1 MAEEAIKK
9 ILQDFGLT
17 RKESDV
23 YIFLSKHGIL
33 KCNDIAKGMK
43 RHKAQIYRI
52 LKILENKG
60 LVETTL
66 EAPARFVP
74 IPFEKVLDLSIKA
87 KHDEVALMEKT
98 RKEVDSYWKSIRQTS
113 FEPLVQKFVV
123 LEGDHKIYSKISQLV
138 RDAKTEVSMIMTL
151 PDLVRID
158 IFGVLD
164 TISSYPLRSNTKC
177 RFLTDISNQGTT
189 AVKSFLKKTQKIRL
203 EFKVKNPDSSPTL
216 SPRMI
221 IRDNDEMVFFITKKD
236 TLAAYPDEVCL
247 WTNCK
252 ELVNS
257 FSSVFNDLW
266 QNSVDLQT
274 KIAEI
279 ETGKLSSQT
288 CTIHDGETAKK
299 KYEEILKNAKDEI
312 VFVTSAEGLISL
324 SRNNQLLKKWAGDG
338 VFVRIMAPVVKENLE
353 AVHRLSESCFV
364 KHTPATYT
372 NSTIVDG
379 KSLFQFKRLSSSH
392 NGVKTVSDF
401 ADTFYS
407 SDEEYIERA
416 KNTVN
421 YIWKNACEVSKAKVV
436 SLQEFLFPTPPKFP
450 MKNNEYTKLMGWIT
464 YAKPEIISEKEVINK
479 FMNPRRLVVKNL
491 LKDTVRYY
499 GCRAMCFIRRS
510 QIFDLPDLV
519 IMPFSW
525 NEHSSFGA
533 ENRLLI
539 YAEVNNADFSF
550 MPVATVGDN
559 DAGMAYMKKTQ
570 AGTPSAN
577 TQTVGKGELEVQLN
591 GNTLFAGWTVPI
603 NLNLSGLALPPGC
616 MIFEAYGDNKTA
628 MFKSKSPSGRMQV
641 STHIFSEASMTFF
654 NSLSKSSGIGSDAFL
669 VKYDILTAY
678 PPRHEK
684 KQTKAKDENII
695 NA

>member
-9 ILQDFGLT
+9 ILKDFGLT

-23 YIFLSKHGIL
+23 YIFLSKYGIL
-33 KCNDIAKGMK
+33 KCNDVAKGMK
-43 RHKAQIYRI
+43 RYKAQIYRI

-66 EAPARFVP
+66 ETPARFIP
-74 IPFEKVLDLSIKA
+74 IPFEKALDLGIKA
-87 KHDEVALMEKT
+87 KHDEAALMEKT
-98 RKEVDSYWKSIRQTS
+98 RKEVAVYWKNIRHTS
-113 FEPLVQKFVV
+113 FEPLLQKFVV
-123 LEGDHKIYSKISQLV
+123 LEGDHRIYSKISQLV
-138 RDAKTEVSMIMTL
+138 RDAQTEVSMIMTF

-158 IFGVLD
+158 TFGVLD
-164 TISSYPLRSNTKC
+164 AISSYPIRSNTKC
-177 RFLTDISNQGTT
+177 RFLTDISNQDTA
-189 AVKSFLKKTQKIRL
+189 AVKSFLKKTQKIGL
-203 EFKVKNPDSSPTL
+203 EFRVENPNSSLTL

-221 IRDNDEMVFFITKKD
+221 IKDNDEMVFFITKKD
-236 TLAAYPDEVCL
+236 TLAAYPDEECL

-257 FSSVFNDLW
+257 FCSVFNDLW
-266 QNSVDLQT
+266 QNSLDLKT

-279 ETGKLSSQT
+279 EMGKLSSQT
-288 CTIHDGETAKK
+288 CTIHDGEAAKE
-299 KYEEILKNAKDEI
+299 KYEEILQNAKDEI
-312 VFVTSAEGLISL
+312 VFVTSAEGLIRL
-324 SRNNQLLKKWAGDG
+324 SRDNQLLNKWARDG

-364 KHTPATYT
+364 KHTSATYT

-379 KSLFQFKRLSSSH
+379 KSLFQFKRRSSSH
-392 NGVKTVSDF
+392 TGMKMVSDF

-436 SLQEFLFPTPPKFP
+436 SLQEFLFPTPPRFP
-450 MKNNEYTKLMGWIT
+450 RKNMEYSKLMGWIA
-464 YAKPEIISEKEVINK
+464 YAKPEIISEEEVANK
-479 FMNPRRLVVKNL
+479 FMNPRRLAVKNL

-499 GCRAMCFIRRS
+499 GCRAGGVIRRS
-510 QIFDLPDLV
+510 QVFDLPDLV

-539 YAEVNNADFSF
+539 YAKVNNAEFSF

-559 DAGMAYMKKTQ
+559 DAGMAYMEKTQ
-570 AGTPSAN
+570 AGTPSAK
-577 TQTVGKGELEVQLN
+577 TQTVGKGELEVRLD
-591 GNTLFAGWTVPI
+591 GNTLFVGWTVPI
-603 NLNLSGLALPPGC
+603 NLNLSGLALPPGL

-641 STHIFSEASMTFF
+641 STNIFSEASMTFF
-654 NSLSKSSGIGSDAFL
+654 NSLSKSSGKGSDAFL
-669 VKYDILTAY
+669 VKCDILTAY
-678 PPRHEK
+678 PSRHEK
-684 KQTKAKDENII
+684 KQA
-695 NA
+695 